1 MHANGDHAR
10 YSTPMDDWTLD
21 VRGLK
26 LLIRE
31 FGSDKDSP
39 PNVCLHGWLDHGMAF
54 HDVVADQPGRWIAP
68 DQRGFGQSDPVGA
81 GGYYHFADL
90 IPDLDALVEH
100 LGGPVN
106 LLGHSMGGTVAS
118 IYAAVR
124 PERVHRLVVAE
135 GLGAIEWGTPDMV
148 SRIREHLDQ
157 IRRPPNPVRVQTVE
171 DATKRLLKKHP
182 RLQPDFAQRLAE
194 HGTTRDAQGLR
205 WAFDPLHLV
214 RGPYPF
220 RESSYLSLLAEIKA
234 PTLVVWGTQSWYPD
248 EIRTL
253 RAMTIPDVRVAT
265 LEGGH
270 MLPYDA
276 PKALG
281 QLATEHFSR

>member
-1 MHANGDHAR
+1 MA
-10 YSTPMDDWTLD
+10 DWNLN
-21 VRGLK
+21 VRGLN
-26 LLIRE
+26 LLVRE
-31 FGSDKDSP
+31 LSP
-39 PNVCLHGWLDHGMAF
+39 DTSGIPIVCLHGWLDHGMAF
-54 HDVVADQPGRWIAP
+54 SEVAAGQPGRWIAP
-68 DQRGFGQSDPVGA
+68 DQRGFGQSDHVGA

-90 IPDLDALVEH
+90 LPDLDALAEQ
-100 LGGPVN
+100 LGGKIN

-157 IRRPPNPVRVQTVE
+157 IRRTPGPIRIKTVDE
-171 DATKRLLKKHP
+171 AAARLLKRHP
-182 RLQPDFAQRLAE
+182 GLSPDFAASLAK
-194 HGTTRDAQGLR
+194 HGTVADDRGLR
-205 WAFDPLHLV
+205 WSFDPLHMV
-214 RGPYPF
+214 KGPYPF
-220 RESSYLSLLAEIKA
+220 RESSYLSILESIQA
-234 PTLVVWGTQSWYPD
+234 PTLVIWGSASWYPD

-253 RAMTIPDVRVAT
+253 RAMTIPDVRVAV

-276 PKALG
+276 PQALG
-281 QLATEHFSR
+281 DLATRHFED